1 MYDSSVFVFVSE
13 CERLYMHAYVHV
25 EVGVYVAAE
34 VALVVVTYLLKKF
47 VAES

>member
-13 CERLYMHAYVHV
+13 CELLYMHAYVHV

-34 VALVVVTYLLKKF
+34 VSLVVTYLLKTF